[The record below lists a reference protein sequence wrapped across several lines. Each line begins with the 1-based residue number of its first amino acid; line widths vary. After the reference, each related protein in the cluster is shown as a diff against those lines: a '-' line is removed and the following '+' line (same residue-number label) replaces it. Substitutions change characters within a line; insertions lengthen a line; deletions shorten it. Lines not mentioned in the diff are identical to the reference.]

1 MGKSK
6 NYEEFVEKF
15 KPKKTTDDC
24 YTPDYIYNA
33 VLDWLK
39 KNANIEG
46 KEIVRPFWPG
56 GDYKSFNYPENCV
69 VIDNPPF
76 SILAEIKSFYQE
88 NHIQYFLFAPH
99 LTLFSSYRYEQTMI
113 IADAS
118 IIYENGANVN
128 TDFVTNLCDFS
139 KYGIIGEPEL
149 KKVIE
154 TEQKKKKQEEKEKNK
169 IPGYIYPEH
178 LITTSSIAYIING
191 GIKVEIPKDEMI
203 FTRRLDAQIPLKK
216 AVYGGGFLCSN
227 RMAEKLKAEKLKAEK
242 LKAEKLKAEKLKAE
256 KLKEKYRFELSDN
269 ERKIVNSLSNEKSI
283 QTNL

>member
-1 MGKSK
+1 MGMSK

-76 SILAEIKSFYQE
+76 SILAKIKSFYQE

-154 TEQKKKKQEEKEKNK
+154 TAQKKKKQEEKEKK
-169 IPGYIYPEH
+169 
-178 LITTSSIAYIING
+178 
-191 GIKVEIPKDEMI
+191 
-203 FTRRLDAQIPLKK
+203 
-216 AVYGGGFLCSN
+216 
-227 RMAEKLKAEKLKAEK
+227 
-242 LKAEKLKAEKLKAE
+242 
-256 KLKEKYRFELSDN
+256 
-269 ERKIVNSLSNEKSI
+269 
-283 QTNL
+283 